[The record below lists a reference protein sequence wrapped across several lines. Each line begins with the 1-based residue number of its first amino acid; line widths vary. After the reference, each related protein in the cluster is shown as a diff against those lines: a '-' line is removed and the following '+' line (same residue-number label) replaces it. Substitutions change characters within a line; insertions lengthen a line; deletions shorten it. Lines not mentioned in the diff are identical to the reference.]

1 MSNFVR
7 KDRIGKCTA
16 SIEQPASVELY
27 NNHMGDFD
35 KSDMMLAL
43 QTQKMHS
50 DAKWT
55 AGREKQC
62 LYAETANIYLC
73 VTVT

>member
-1 MSNFVR
+1 
-7 KDRIGKCTA
+7 
-16 SIEQPASVELY
+16 
-27 NNHMGDFD
+27 MGDFD